1 MILKGGQVLI
11 DGKLETRDVLIV
23 ENEINRVSKSIS
35 GANEIDVSDML
46 IIPGAID
53 PHVHLREPGFEYKE
67 TAKSACAS
75 AAKGGIT
82 TVLAMPNIKPAPDTR
97 ENIEY
102 ILDKIRKDV
111 PINVYQ
117 FGSLTK
123 GMLGQEVA
131 DIESFIDL
139 VPAISDDGPGTP
151 NLETLYKGLE
161 KAAMLNVVTSIH
173 AEAKGLGF
181 APEAEYKAVEDTIS
195 IVRDTGASVHFC
207 HLSLKKSIEYAI
219 EAKREGLDIT
229 FEVTPHHLFLNEND
243 IKGNTNYKMNPP
255 LRSEEDR
262 EFVEYSLISGDAL
275 CVATDHAPHSREEK
289 LREYDKAPCGIIGVE
304 TMLPLLYTNLV
315 LSGKISIGRF
325 IEITSINAGQR
336 FKVYN
341 NGILSGDTANIT
353 VLDINNKHKYSK
365 DENLSKGENSPFF
378 GYELYGFPVL
388 TICNGNIVYK
398 R

>member
-1 MILKGGQVLI
+1 MILKNGQILVG
-11 DGKLETRDVLIV
+11 DKLEKRDILI
-23 ENEINRVSKSIS
+23 NEDKIANIATSIS
-35 GANEIDVSDML
+35 GDNEIDISNML
-46 IIPGAID
+46 VIPGAID

-67 TAKSACAS
+67 TSITACKS

-82 TVLAMPNIKPAPDTR
+82 TVMAMPNIKPAPDSL

-102 ILDKIRKDV
+102 ILGKIRKDV

-123 GMLGQEVA
+123 GMLGEEVA

-161 KAAMLNVVTSIH
+161 LTSKLGLVTSIH

-181 APEAEYKAVEDTIS
+181 KPEAEYKAVEDTIS
-195 IVRDTGASVHFC
+195 ICRDTGASVHFC
-207 HLSLKKSIEYAI
+207 HLSTKESIKYAI

-229 FEVTPHHLFLNEND
+229 FEVTPHHLFLNEKD
-243 IKGNTNYKMNPP
+243 IKNTNYKMNPP

-262 EFVEYSLISGDAL
+262 EAVEYSLVNGDAL
-275 CVATDHAPHSREEK
+275 CAATDHAPHSKEEK
-289 LREYDKAPCGIIGVE
+289 ARDYDKAPCGIIGLE
-304 TMLPLLYTNLV
+304 TMLPLVYTNLV
-315 LSGKISIGRF
+315 STGKISLSRF
-325 IEITSINAGQR
+325 IDISSKNAGQR
-336 FKVYN
+336 FN
-341 NGILSGDTANIT
+341 LDINDILTGNTANIT
-353 VLDINNKHKYSK
+353 VLDINNIHEYSK
-365 DENLSKGENSPFF
+365 EENLSKGENSPFF
-378 GYELYGFPVL
+378 GCKLYGFPTL
-388 TICNGNIVYK
+388 TICRGQIVYK

>member
-1 MILKGGQVLI
+1 MILKNGQVLVG
-11 DGKLETRDVLIV
+11 DKLEKRDILIY
-23 ENEINRVSKSIS
+23 EDKIANIAASIS
-35 GANEIDVSDML
+35 GDNEIDISDML
-46 IIPGAID
+46 VIPGAID

-67 TAKSACAS
+67 TSITACKS

-82 TVLAMPNIKPAPDTR
+82 TVMAMPNIKPAPDSL

-102 ILDKIRKDV
+102 ILGKIRKDV

-123 GMLGQEVA
+123 GMQGEEVS
-131 DIESFIDL
+131 DIESFMDL

-161 KAAMLNVVTSIH
+161 LTSRLGLVTSIH

-181 APEAEYKAVEDTIS
+181 KPEAEYKAVEDTIA
-195 IVRDTGASVHFC
+195 ICRDTGASVHFC
-207 HLSLKKSIEYAI
+207 HLSTKKAIEYAV

-229 FEVTPHHLFLNEND
+229 FEVTPHHLFLNEKD
-243 IKGNTNYKMNPP
+243 IKNTNYKMNPP

-262 EFVEYSLISGDAL
+262 EAVEYSLVNGDAL
-275 CVATDHAPHSREEK
+275 CVATDHAPHSKEEK
-289 LREYDKAPCGIIGVE
+289 DRKYDKAPCGIIGLE
-304 TMLPLLYTNLV
+304 TMLPLVYTNLV
-315 LSGKISIGRF
+315 MTGKISLSRF
-325 IEITSINAGQR
+325 IDISSKNAGQR
-336 FKVYN
+336 FNLYTN
-341 NGILSGDTANIT
+341 DILTGDTANIT
-353 VLDINNKHKYSK
+353 VLDINNKHEYSK
-365 DENLSKGENSPFF
+365 AENLSKGENSPFF

-388 TICNGNIVYK
+388 TICKGQIVYK